1 MDSLGRDC
9 RPSPSHEPFVFAVYS
24 TAHRWCITLTF
35 TLNARDNHD
44 RAAVAMQCSCSSKQ
58 RARSAQ
64 PGSARLASGQ
74 LGLARLGAQMTRG
87 PITVMEWQRAER
99 ASGPIERRTMLHLA
113 VRKTPA
119 KGPPWG
125 TKHSRR
131 GRRSGNRPSD
141 YSPHPTPFSFYPLPH
156 PQTPKSCRRRF
167 GHNV

>member
-1 MDSLGRDC
+1 MTGR
-9 RPSPSHEPFVFAVYS
+9 RR
-24 TAHRWCITLTF
+24 RWPCI
-35 TLNARDNHD
+35 A
-44 RAAVAMQCSCSSKQ
+44 RAAASSGPD
-58 RARSAQ
+58 RLSPAQ
-64 PGSARLASGQ
+64 LGSARLASGQ

-141 YSPHPTPFSFYPLPH
+141 YSPHPTPYSFHPLPH
-156 PQTPKSCRRRF
+156 PQTPTSCRRRF